1 MGYKTL
7 LVHAEADPDAAP
19 RLASAAALAQRLDA
33 TLLGLGAEMYDWMA
47 VSDPY
52 GFAAPDWTEV
62 VRRQV
67 DLDLETAERQFRKAA
82 AVVRHDWAISHQAP
96 ALALARMARSADL
109 IIAGGAPLDGAV
121 SLRAADTADLIM
133 TCGRPVLVAPPNGGE
148 LRAKRVVVAWKDG
161 REARRAVADAMPFLK
176 HAEEVVVMATC
187 DAQDLED
194 AEAATAA
201 VARHLTSH
209 GVTARASARIAP
221 ADRVC
226 TELNIEAQARG
237 ADLIVA
243 GAYGHS
249 RMREWM
255 LGGVTHT
262 LLHKP
267 ERFVLFSH

>member
-1 MGYKTL
+1 MSYKTL
-7 LVHAEADPDAAP
+7 LVHAEADPAAAP

-52 GFAAPDWTEV
+52 GFAAPDWTDI

-67 DLDLETAERQFRKAA
+67 EADLEAAEHQFRQAAA
-82 AVVRHDWAISHQAP
+82 AVPHDWSISHEAP

-109 IIAGGAPLDGAV
+109 IIAGGAPLDGAA

-133 TCGRPVLVAPPNGGE
+133 TSGRPVLVAPPTGGA
-148 LRAKRVVVAWKDG
+148 LRAERIVVAWKDG
-161 REARRAVADAMPFLK
+161 REARRAVADALPFLK
-176 HAEEVVVMATC
+176 RAEEVIVMTTC
-187 DAQDLED
+187 AASEMED

-201 VARHLTSH
+201 VAQHLRSH
-209 GVTARASARIAP
+209 GVSAWSSTRIAP
-221 ADRVC
+221 ADRAC

-249 RMREWM
+249 RVREWM
-255 LGGVTHT
+255 LGGVTQT

>member
-1 MGYKTL
+1 MSYKTL

-67 DLDLETAERQFRKAA
+67 ELDLETAERQFRKAA
-82 AVVRHDWAISHQAP
+82 AAVAHDWAISHEAP

-109 IIAGGAPLDGAV
+109 IIAGGAPLDGAA

-133 TCGRPVLVAPPNGGE
+133 TSGRPVLVAPPMGGD
-148 LRAKRVVVAWKDG
+148 LRAERVVVAWKDG
-161 REARRAVADAMPFLK
+161 REARRAVADALPFLK
-176 HAEEVVVMATC
+176 RAEQVVVIATC
-187 DAQDLED
+187 AAQEMED
-194 AEAATAA
+194 TEAATTA
-201 VARHLTSH
+201 VAQHLTTH
-209 GVTARASARIAP
+209 GVAARTCVRIAP
-221 ADRVC
+221 ADRAC
-226 TELNIEAQARG
+226 AELNTEAEALG

-249 RMREWM
+249 RVREWI

-262 LLHKP
+262 LLQQP